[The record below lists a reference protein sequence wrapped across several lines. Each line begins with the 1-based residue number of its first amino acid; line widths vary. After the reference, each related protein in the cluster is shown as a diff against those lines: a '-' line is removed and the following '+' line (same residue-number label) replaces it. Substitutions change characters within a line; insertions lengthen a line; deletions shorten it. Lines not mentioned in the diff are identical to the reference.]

1 MFIYE
6 AMLTPVYTVV
16 YVTNDLSYKT
26 AVDVTVISISG
37 QALKVNGV
45 IDLSYTK
52 KVGSSL

>member
-6 AMLTPVYTVV
+6 AILTAVYIVV

-26 AVDVTVISISG
+26 AVDVTVSSTSG

-45 IDLSYTK
+45 VGLSYTK
-52 KVGSSL
+52 KVGGSL